1 MVQSVRRQYRER
13 ETPRLDA
20 AGLPLPERVP
30 RPFRFA
36 VQSYSATSSA
46 DWRKQARRAEE
57 LGYSTFCTADHHIGG
72 GPAMTA
78 AKHSIQDLAAIPAM
92 MAAADATS
100 TINVGCRVFGTDYRH
115 PVVLAKELASLDVLS
130 DGRLEIGLGCGWLAP
145 EYEAMGIPFDR
156 PGVRIDRMEETLAVI
171 RACFGD
177 GEVDVD
183 GTHFRVTGF
192 EGVPKPVR
200 PGGPPIMIGGGA
212 RRVLGLAGREA
223 DIVSVNFDNRSGRM
237 GLEGAASGS
246 AALTAQKIEWIKA
259 GAGNRFDQIELEIGA
274 YFTAVTDDR
283 DGAME
288 GIAARFGANPAAF
301 ADHPHT
307 LVGSV
312 DAICEQLQARRE
324 LYGISYITVSVR
336 VAEAF
341 APVVERLTGT

>member
-1 MVQSVRRQYRER
+1 M
-13 ETPRLDA
+13 T
-20 AGLPLPERVP
+20 

-36 VQSYSATSSA
+36 VQSYSATSA
-46 DWRKQARRAEE
+46 AHWRQQARRAEE
-57 LGYSTFCTADHHIGG
+57 LGYSTFFTADHHIGG
-72 GPAMTA
+72 GRAMIA
-78 AKHSIQDLAAIPAM
+78 AKHSIQDLAAIPAI
-92 MAAADATS
+92 MAAADVTS

-145 EYEAMGIPFDR
+145 EYQAMGIPFDR
-156 PGVRIDRMEETLAVI
+156 PGVRIDRMEETLVVI
-171 RACFGD
+171 RAYFGD
-177 GEVDVD
+177 GEVDFD
-183 GTHFRVTGF
+183 GTHFQVTGF

-212 RRVLGLAGREA
+212 RRILGLAGREA
-223 DIVSVNFDNRSGRM
+223 NIVSVNFDNRSGRM

-259 GAGNRFDQIELEIGA
+259 GAGDRFDQIELEIGA
-274 YFTAVTDDR
+274 YFTMLTDDR
-283 DGAME
+283 HGALE
-288 GIAARFGANPAAF
+288 GFAGRFGTDPAVF

-307 LVGSV
+307 LIGSV

-341 APVVERLTGT
+341 APVVERLSGT